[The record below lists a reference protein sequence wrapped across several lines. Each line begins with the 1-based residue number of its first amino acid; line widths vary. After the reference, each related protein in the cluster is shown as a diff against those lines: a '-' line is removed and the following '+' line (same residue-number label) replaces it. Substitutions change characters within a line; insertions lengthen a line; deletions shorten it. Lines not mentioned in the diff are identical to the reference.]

1 MVGLI
6 YRARRTVP
14 GSRGTGVSDY
24 SRVVGESGTTR
35 ENKYR
40 SRKLAIDLRR
50 RHDQRVLAFLRDVYL
65 PSVGEKAQALFDSVE
80 TAWLVA
86 LKAEA
91 AAIAS

>member
-1 MVGLI
+1 
-6 YRARRTVP
+6 
-14 GSRGTGVSDY
+14 
-24 SRVVGESGTTR
+24 
-35 ENKYR
+35 
-40 SRKLAIDLRR
+40 LAIDLRR